1 MGRSGRKK
9 GRLERIGRFAARNLE
24 RLRAGRQELARQ
36 AGVESGG
43 REEGQAERP

>member
-9 GRLERIGRFAARNLE
+9 GRLERIGRFTARNLE